1 MNQSIIITPEE
12 EAKILA
18 NLFESEEPLRLK
30 LFSPK
35 EKKKIVILRRIA
47 REFIPG
53 RDYSEREV
61 NELLKAIYPDFA
73 TLRRALID
81 YRFLTRTSDGRVYRK
96 AE

>member
-1 MNQSIIITPEE
+1 MREPIAISPEE
-12 EAKILA
+12 ERKILA
-18 NLFESEEPLRLK
+18 NFFESEEPLRLN

-47 REFIPG
+47 KEFSPG
-53 RDYSEREV
+53 RDYSEKEI

-81 YRFLTRTSDGRVYRK
+81 YGYLTRTPDGRVYRK
-96 AE
+96 SE